1 MLYRFEHIISLPRD
15 TYDTAVSTYAGSS
28 AGMEAL
34 ELYPSFQH
42 KGINRYLPAGRLALV
57 SADNKEFAA
66 SWSTAGYGLVDDANE
81 GYRLMLR
88 QVGLPDGIDYKSE
101 AIDQHL
107 VAGKRISPVKFAV
120 TSIFFAEGQ
129 SSRTSDA
136 TINRRIELRKA
147 MLDLTGT
154 QWPNE
159 GQFTASDVM
168 KIAKKIQVTRRFKPT
183 W

>member
-15 TYDTAVSTYAGSS
+15 TYDTAVSTYAGSG

-42 KGINRYLPAGRLALV
+42 KGTNRYLPAGSLALV
-57 SADNKEFAA
+57 SADKKEFAA
-66 SWSTAGYGLVDDANE
+66 SWTVGYGLLDDANE
-81 GYRLMLR
+81 GYGLMMR
-88 QVGLPDGIDYKSE
+88 QVGLPKETDYNSD

-147 MLDLTGT
+147 MLDLTGK

-168 KIAKKIQVTRRFKPT
+168 KIAKKIQVTRRFKPS